1 MHMFEGLIPGVQLGS
16 ALAAVDRSTLDDASL
31 LEVLIA
37 QSRQLAHEQARLL
50 ADLVAVADAVP
61 VAEFAPMEIGAA
73 LTWTRQAASA
83 QLVLAQDLVQRL
95 PMVHDALLRAELDL
109 PKARVIA
116 EGVASLDLP
125 SARQVASSILP
136 HASTLTTGQLRAR
149 LSKLVIAIDPDA
161 AASRHRLRLT
171 GRRIVLQPDQDSCA
185 SLCAFD
191 LP

>member
-1 MHMFEGLIPGVQLGS
+1 MFEGLIPGAQLGS

-37 QSRQLAHEQARLL
+37 QSRQLAHEQALLL

-61 VAEFAPMEIGAA
+61 VPEFAPMEIGAA

-83 QLVLAQDLVQRL
+83 QLALAQDLVQRL
-95 PMVHDALLRAELDL
+95 PMVHDALLRADLDL

-116 EGVASLDLP
+116 DGVASLDQA
-125 SARQVASSILP
+125 SARQVASTILP

-161 AASRHRLRLT
+161 AATRHRLRLT